1 MANFIEAIFHLE
13 KRELKKLERVAE
25 QVMALDSTMAA
36 LTDDELRAKT
46 DEFKAILAKA
56 ETPEEKDR
64 KQEEIKIEA
73 FAVAREAA
81 WRTLHQ
87 KPFKV
92 QIVGSLVLDGGN
104 VAEMRT
110 GEGKTLTA
118 TMAVY
123 LNALRG
129 EGVHVIT
136 VNEYLAS
143 RDAEWMGQVYRFLGL
158 TVGVNLASKSTS
170 EKREAYLCDITYT
183 TNSELGFDYLRDNM
197 ATTMAGRVL
206 RGLKFCIV
214 DEADSVL
221 VDESRTPL
229 IISGGKKASASQYQ
243 VADRFVKML
252 KKEKDFTVD
261 IKTKTASLTDS
272 GNDKAEK
279 MFGVRNLYDP
289 ENQDLVHRIHQAL
302 KANYI
307 MARDVEYMVDSDR
320 QIQLIDQFTGR
331 VMKGREYNDGLQ
343 QAIQAKEGVEIKQET
358 VVMATITYQ
367 NFFRLY
373 KKLSGMTGTAKT
385 EEEEFEKIYNMKVVV
400 IPTNRPIQRIDD
412 DDHIYGTHKAKLAG
426 LVDEVR
432 LRHETG
438 QPVLIGTSSVES
450 NEEISALLTA
460 AGIPHEVLNAKNA
473 AREAEIISHAGEKGA
488 VTLATNM
495 AGRGTDIKLGEG
507 VRELGGLCVLGTER
521 HESRRIDNQLRG
533 RSGRQGDP
541 GFSRF
546 YVSFDDEL
554 MRRFVPDNIRET
566 FQKQLGDDHLENRM
580 IQNVVT
586 NAQKQ
591 IEGRNFDTRKNL
603 LDYDDV
609 LAKQRQIIYTRRDN
623 IMLAGDISEMVHNFF
638 VDTGKYL
645 AKKAVLE
652 GRDEGLINADE
663 LRRLVEPAFVDE
675 GSFPYKAY
683 EEATVE
689 EGGEDLGEFL
699 YQKYLSRRKAWTP
712 EEADYIERN
721 VSLSVIDRNWT
732 KHIDTMAHLRDGI
745 GLRSYAQTNP
755 LQDYVNEG
763 YALFREMNETVAVDC
778 VRTFM
783 RVRLKTPEEQAAER
797 EAMEAARLQQQQ
809 AANPAQG
816 GAAPAGNAQPS
827 SGRPAV
833 PPAPETAPDDDE
845 VVAAHHHAAKEL
857 RDTVASIPSVVK
869 TIRALFDTAGHAV
882 INRCVKDGKVS
893 LDDLKSILE
902 PNFFAENEAPL
913 SELDLAPEDAAK
925 KLSELLYSRYLTRRK
940 EWTPEQADYIE
951 RNVCA
956 QVIDRDWEQHRT
968 NLLRFKEALLARP
981 EKNTPEDYA
990 REGAPLVSL
999 LMDAISVDVVLNLI
1013 HVQVEFRPQNPAE

>member
-110 GEGKTLTA
+110 GQGKTLTA

-999 LMDAISVDVVLNLI
+999 LMDAISVDLVLNLI

>member
-13 KRELKKLERVAE
+13 KRELKRLAKEADAVI
-25 QVMALDSTMAA
+25 ALDEQMTK

-46 DEFKAILAKA
+46 ESFKEFLAGA
-56 ETPEEKDR
+56 ANDEEKDKR
-64 KQEEIKIEA
+64 QEQIKIEA

-81 WRTLHQ
+81 WRTLKQ

-92 QIVGSLVLDGGN
+92 QIIGSLVLNGGN

-158 TVGVNLASKSTS
+158 TVGCNLASKTTS
-170 EKREAYLCDITYT
+170 EKRDAYLCDITYT

-197 ATTMAGRVL
+197 ATTIQGRVL
-206 RGLKFCIV
+206 RGLKFCVV

-229 IISGGKKASASQYQ
+229 IISGGKRAAASQYL

-252 KKEKDFTVD
+252 RKEKDFTVD
-261 IKTKTASLTDS
+261 IKTKTASLTDE
-272 GNDKAEK
+272 GNDKAER
-279 MFGVRNLYDP
+279 MFGIRNLYDP

-307 MARDVEYMVDSDR
+307 MSRDVEYMVDSER

-331 VMKGREYNDGLQ
+331 IMKGREYNDGLQ

-385 EEEEFEKIYNMKVVV
+385 EEEEFEKIYNMKVIV
-400 IPTNRPIQRIDD
+400 IPTNRPIQRKDD
-412 DDHIYGTHKAKLAG
+412 DDHIYGNHDAKLAG
-426 LVDEVR
+426 LVQETKE
-432 LRHETG
+432 RHEKG

-450 NEEISALLTA
+450 NEEISALLTK

-507 VRELGGLCVLGTER
+507 VKELGGLCVLGTER

-546 YVSFDDEL
+546 YISFDDEL

-566 FQKQLGDDHLENRM
+566 FKKQLGDDHLENRM

-623 IMLAGDISEMVHNFF
+623 IMLAGDITEMVHNFF
-638 VDTGKYL
+638 LETGKFL
-645 AKKAVLE
+645 AKKSVLS

-663 LRRLVEPAFVDE
+663 LRRLVEPVYVPE
-675 GSFPYKAY
+675 GEFPYKAY
-683 EEATVE
+683 EEASVE

-699 YQKYLSRRKAWTP
+699 YQKYLIRRKEWTP
-712 EEADYIERN
+712 EQADYIERN

-732 KHIDTMAHLRDGI
+732 KHIDTMSHLRDGI
-745 GLRSYAQTNP
+745 GLRSYAHTNP

-763 YALFREMNETVAVDC
+763 YGLFREMNETISVECARD
-778 VRTFM
+778 FM
-783 RVRLKTPEEQAAER
+783 HVRLRDPATEPAPQPQEAPTPEQGQAQPEGA
-797 EAMEAARLQQQQ
+797 
-809 AANPAQG
+809 PAQ
-816 GAAPAGNAQPS
+816 AQEP
-827 SGRPAV
+827 V
-833 PPAPETAPDDDE
+833 EEQIDDP
-845 VVAAHHHAAKEL
+845 VLSTHYRTMVEL
-857 RDTVASIPSVVK
+857 RDTFLHGRDVV
-869 TIRALFDTAGHAV
+869 RQVRGLFDQAGSA
-882 INRCVKDGKVS
+882 ICRRFSKEGKVVAADVKGFMEPRFLEEGEIDS
-893 LDDLKSILE
+893 LQIDGVAVADAGEALAKHLYQKYLK
-902 PNFFAENEAPL
+902 
-913 SELDLAPEDAAK
+913 
-925 KLSELLYSRYLTRRK
+925 RRNT
-940 EWTPEQADYIE
+940 WTPEQADSVE
-951 RNVCA
+951 RNVA
-956 QVIDRDWEQHRT
+956 VQVLGHAWTAHKQQMENYKQGV
-968 NLLRFKEALLARP
+968 LARP
-981 EKNTPEDYA
+981 EHNTEEDYVKEA
-990 REGAPLVSL
+990 TPLL
-999 LMDAISVDVVLNLI
+999 SVLIDTFAVDTSFNLI
-1013 HVQVEFRPQNPAE
+1013 TAQIDFKPANQ